1 MICSNHG
8 SIKDAGI
15 IFDSWVPTKSLDLKD
30 IYKLPDSTL
39 PSASVRAQPCYSTIW
54 PLKHDNINPS
64 GSLLGRTSQ
73 SHIPDNITLAQGFA
87 AKDDIALLI
96 RHNFILDSWPTA
108 PVMPTDS
115 LSQDT
120 DKLDMGRLLLFF
132 LRY

>member
-1 MICSNHG
+1 MH
-8 SIKDAGI
+8 AGI
-15 IFDSWVPTKSLDLKD
+15 TFASCAPRKPLDLKD

-54 PLKHDNINPS
+54 PPKHDNINPS